1 MKKDFSWTLLKGGT
15 GMSKKEYNDII
26 AMDLILYTK
35 TGI

>member
-15 GMSKKEYNDII
+15 GMSKNEYNDI
-26 AMDLILYTK
+26 ILYTK